1 MNIEWLEI
9 IKQTFLV
16 SGFVLF
22 MMLII
27 EYINVRTKEKWS
39 KPLQKSRWL
48 QLIIAVILGVTPG
61 CAGIFATVSLFTH
74 NIINFAA
81 LLGGTIAAVGD
92 EAFIMLTLIPS
103 TAIKILVLTF
113 IIGIIAGTI
122 FNLFFKSKPI
132 PKFEKHLEMHGDD
145 CCASP
150 THQHHNHKTIEKTYR
165 FTFARSM
172 FLSILILIIFSQFAQ
187 FNTSQTSV
195 PQESLFSPESL
206 IFMFMG
212 LVSMFIIITVPEHFL
227 MEHLWG
233 HVIKKH
239 FLRLFL
245 WTLGALFFIA
255 VFSEYFQ
262 IGEWVKVNPIS
273 VLLIALAVGLLP
285 TSGPHIIFITLFM
298 QGVIPF
304 SFLLA
309 NSIVQDGHGG
319 IPLLAEARTSFFKI
333 KAIKLL
339 IGLLVGFLGIYFK
352 F

>member
-27 EYINVRTKEKWS
+27 EYINVRTKENWS

-48 QLIIAVILGVTPG
+48 QLIVAVVLGVTPG

-103 TAIKILVLTF
+103 TALKILLLTSF
-113 IIGIIAGTI
+113 IGIISGI
-122 FNLFFKSKPI
+122 LFNLFFKSKPL
-132 PKFEKHLEMHGDD
+132 PKFEKHLQVHGDD
-145 CCASP
+145 CCAKGP
-150 THQHHNHKTIEKTYR
+150 HEHHTHVHEKKYG

-187 FNTSQTSV
+187 FNTSHTSV
-195 PQESLFSPESL
+195 PQESLFSPEAI

-245 WTLGALFFIA
+245 WTLGALILIA

-262 IGEWVKVNPIS
+262 IGAWVKVNQVF
-273 VLLIALAVGLLP
+273 VLIIAVAIGLLP

-298 QGVIPF
+298 QGMIPF

-309 NSIVQDGHGG
+309 NSVVQDGHGG
-319 IPLLAEARTSFFKI
+319 IPLLAEDRASFFKL
-333 KAIKLL
+333 KAIKFF

>member
-39 KPLQKSRWL
+39 KPLQRSRWL
-48 QLIIAVILGVTPG
+48 QLIIAVVLGVMPG

-74 NIINFAA
+74 NIIIFAS
-81 LLGGTIAAVGD
+81 LLGGAVAAVGD

-113 IIGIIAGTI
+113 IIGIVSGVIY
-122 FNLFFKSKPI
+122 NLFFKSKPL
-132 PKFEKHLEMHGDD
+132 PKFEKHLLVHGDD
-145 CCASP
+145 CCAKGP
-150 THQHHNHKTIEKTYR
+150 HEHHAHVHEKKYG

-172 FLSILILIIFSQFAQ
+172 FLSILVLIIFSQFAQ
-187 FNTSQTSV
+187 LKQTPS
-195 PQESLFSPESL
+195 ESLFSPETL
-206 IFMFMG
+206 IFILMG
-212 LVSMFIIITVPEHFL
+212 LVAMFIIITVPEHFL

-245 WTLGALFFIA
+245 WTLGALLLIA

-262 IGEWVKVNPIS
+262 VGEWVKIHPVFVMI
-273 VLLIALAVGLLP
+273 IAAAVGLLP

-304 SFLLA
+304 SFLLV
-309 NSIVQDGHGG
+309 NSVVQDGHGG
-319 IPLLAEARTSFFKI
+319 IPLLAEDRFSFFKL
-333 KAIKLL
+333 KAIKFG